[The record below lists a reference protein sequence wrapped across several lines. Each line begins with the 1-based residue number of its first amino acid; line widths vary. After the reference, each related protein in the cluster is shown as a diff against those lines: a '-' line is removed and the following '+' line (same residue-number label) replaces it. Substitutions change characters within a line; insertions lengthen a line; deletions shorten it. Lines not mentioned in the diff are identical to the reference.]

1 MAWNAKPIGPGPVL
15 TRLIDEG
22 FTNIKNYRLNRWAI
36 EIRRTCHL
44 SRLSLTDGTPI
55 YAISRLVK
63 SSALRV
69 TYSGNGLSPQEFSC
83 SLLTDPRDEILNGQ
97 VVDARSLDYCFV
109 CCFDGDLPGI
119 AELESIVGALLAVG
133 LVGAVVGFM

>member
-1 MAWNAKPIGPGPVL
+1 M
-15 TRLIDEG
+15 
-22 FTNIKNYRLNRWAI
+22 
-36 EIRRTCHL
+36 
-44 SRLSLTDGTPI
+44 
-55 YAISRLVK
+55 
-63 SSALRV
+63 
-69 TYSGNGLSPQEFSC
+69 TYSGNGLSPQEFNC

-133 LVGAVVGFM
+133 LVAVVVGFM

>member
-1 MAWNAKPIGPGPVL
+1 M
-15 TRLIDEG
+15 
-22 FTNIKNYRLNRWAI
+22 
-36 EIRRTCHL
+36 
-44 SRLSLTDGTPI
+44 
-55 YAISRLVK
+55 
-63 SSALRV
+63 

-109 CCFDGDLPGI
+109 CCFDGDLAGI
-119 AELESIVGALLAVG
+119 TELKSIVGALLTVG